1 MGSFKI
7 VGGNKLSGAIT
18 PQGAKNEAMQILCAC
33 LLTSEVV
40 TITNLPDI
48 LDINNL
54 IELFKG
60 MGVKIE
66 RPTPD
71 TIKVQ
76 AEDINFEYFNTD
88 DFIKKATSLRG
99 SVMILGPLL
108 SRYGR
113 SSLPHPGGD
122 KIGRRRLDTHIIGL
136 KNLVPL

>member
-88 DFIKKATSLRG
+88 DFIKKPR
-99 SVMILGPLL
+99 V
-108 SRYGR
+108 
-113 SSLPHPGGD
+113 
-122 KIGRRRLDTHIIGL
+122 
-136 KNLVPL
+136 